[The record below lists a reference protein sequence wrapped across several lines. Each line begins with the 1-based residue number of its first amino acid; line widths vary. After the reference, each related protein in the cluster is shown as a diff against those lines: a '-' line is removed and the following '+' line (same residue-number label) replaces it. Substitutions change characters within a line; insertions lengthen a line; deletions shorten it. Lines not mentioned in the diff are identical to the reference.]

1 MIKTETTIIS
11 KVKGSKLSKVMLE
24 IINQT
29 IIKNM
34 IDVINIRIE
43 IKIIIKD
50 TMNST
55 EVKMIN

>member
-34 IDVINIRIE
+34 IDIINIRI
-43 IKIIIKD
+43 
-50 TMNST
+50 
-55 EVKMIN
+55 